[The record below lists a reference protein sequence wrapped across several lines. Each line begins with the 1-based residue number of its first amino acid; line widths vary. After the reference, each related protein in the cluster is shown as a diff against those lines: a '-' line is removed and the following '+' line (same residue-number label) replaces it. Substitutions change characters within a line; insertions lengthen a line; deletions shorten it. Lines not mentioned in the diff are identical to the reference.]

1 MEVYELVERKKL
13 ANDDEW
19 MYQLSDAEETGVSP
33 DPPLVCLE
41 VVLLSCCSRVKLEF
55 LKKNPDINLWT
66 RKILSVFVNS
76 PTPSFVSYAIMSK

>member
-41 VVLLSCCSRVKLEF
+41 VVLLSFCSWEF
-55 LKKNPDINLWT
+55 LKNPDINLWT
-66 RKILSVFVNS
+66 RKICQCL
-76 PTPSFVSYAIMSK
+76 